1 MDEFKT
7 EEEQIAAIKNWWK
20 NNGSSVLLAV
30 VAALA
35 IVFGYRA
42 WQNNV
47 ESDKATASALYQQLV
62 SISTQQAGLGDDQSA
77 SFIANE
83 LKEKFTDSEYARF
96 AALFLAKQAVT
107 AKDYDT
113 ALAELDFVLESN
125 EDPRT
130 IHIVNARK
138 ARILSAKGEYEA
150 AHALLD
156 ASDEAFAPAYLEIK
170 GDIYILQGDRES
182 AKESYLAAFDM
193 VKDAPQR
200 APLLGVKLSDLG
212 VDTQSL

>member
-1 MDEFKT
+1 VDEFKT

-47 ESDKATASALYQQLV
+47 ENDKATASALYQQLV

-125 EDPRT
+125 ESPRT
-130 IHIVNARK
+130 VHIVK
-138 ARILSAKGEYEA
+138 AR
-150 AHALLD
+150 
-156 ASDEAFAPAYLEIK
+156 
-170 GDIYILQGDRES
+170 
-182 AKESYLAAFDM
+182 
-193 VKDAPQR
+193 
-200 APLLGVKLSDLG
+200 
-212 VDTQSL
+212 